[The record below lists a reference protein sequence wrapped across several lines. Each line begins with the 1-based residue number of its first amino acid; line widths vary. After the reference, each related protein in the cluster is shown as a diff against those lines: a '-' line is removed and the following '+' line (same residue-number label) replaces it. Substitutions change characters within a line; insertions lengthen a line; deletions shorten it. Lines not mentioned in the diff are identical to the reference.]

1 MSRPFA
7 AVVLVCGV
15 FFAGCSTIAGIAG
28 VDLSANPLSVALPAA
43 ILSGDTVL
51 AVANVTHRDGHLESV
66 TATWRTSDA
75 TVISVDASGRMI
87 GHIEG
92 RSATIFADY
101 QGQTAS
107 AVVTVAGD
115 DKRLGYALADQPTAA
130 GPYSPDATYRY
141 NSSGGAI
148 QVTRESTGVYTVT
161 FAGLGRPA
169 GGRDNVQVTG
179 YGTAGAY
186 CKPGGVATNPLPGW
200 SSVGSDMVV
209 PVDCFI
215 GDGTPTDSRFSIL
228 LIGARPFGASTPI
241 GFALTFADTGAV
253 NLDSTLTARN
263 STGGHV
269 EYGRVSEGN
278 FAMGFPGL
286 GKASAGAP
294 VAIEVTAVGGSPRKC
309 RVIAVDLSVDGV
321 GINCARPV
329 GGGLGDSPFGL
340 LWFTRGRAGMRYGF
354 AWANNSQAT
363 SNYTPDANFSLNSS
377 GGAITSRRTATGQYL
392 VVFAGLGRPA
402 GRMENVQLSPAWE
415 DGNQLVCNIT
425 SWGNTGANDLSVT
438 VACYDLSGAPANA
451 RFNVLVVE

>member
-1 MSRPFA
+1 MSRRFA
-7 AVVLVCGV
+7 AVLLICGV
-15 FFAGCSTIAGIAG
+15 SFIGCSKVAELTGLIGQ
-28 VDLSANPLSVALPAA
+28 NPLSISVVTS
-43 ILSGDTVL
+43 ILAGDTVQ
-51 AVANVTHRDGHLESV
+51 ATAISTHPGNDQRTV
-66 TATWRTSDA
+66 TAAWRTSDA
-75 TVISVDASGRMI
+75 SVISIDAATGRMV

-92 RSATIFADY
+92 RSATIFADF

-141 NSSGGAI
+141 SSSGGAI
-148 QVTRESTGVYTVT
+148 EVTRESAGVYSVR

-269 EYGRVSEGN
+269 EYGRISEGN
-278 FAMGFPGL
+278 FAMDFPGL

-309 RVIAVDLSVDGV
+309 RLIAVDLSIDGI
-321 GINCARPV
+321 GLNCVRA
-329 GGGLGDSPFGL
+329 GGGLGDSPFGV

-354 AWANNSQAT
+354 AWANNSAAT
-363 SNYTPDANFSLNSS
+363 SNYTPDATFSLNSS
-377 GGAITSRRTATGQYL
+377 GGAITSRRTGAGQYL
-392 VVFAGLGRPA
+392 IVFAGLGRPS

-415 DGNQLVCNIT
+415 DGNQLICNIT

-438 VACYDLSGAPANA
+438 VACYDLTGAPANA

>member
-1 MSRPFA
+1 MSRRFV
-7 AVVLVCGV
+7 AVLLVCGIS
-15 FFAGCSTIAGIAG
+15 FIGCSTVAGIAG
-28 VDLSANPLSVALPAA
+28 VDLSPNPLSIQVVTTVLA
-43 ILSGDTVL
+43 GDTV
-51 AVANVTHRDGHLESV
+51 VATAISTHKNGNLETV
-66 TATWRTSDA
+66 TAAWSSSDA
-75 TVISVDASGRMI
+75 SVISIDASGRLV

-92 RSATIFADY
+92 RSATISASY

-107 AVVTVAGD
+107 ALVSVASD
-115 DKRLGYALADQPTAA
+115 DKRLGYALADQPTAP

-141 NSSGGAI
+141 NSSGGGI
-148 QVTRESTGVYTVT
+148 QVTRESAGVYTVT

-179 YGTAGAY
+179 YGTPGAY

-200 SSVGSDMVV
+200 SSVGSDMIV

-228 LIGARPFGASTPI
+228 LIGARAFGASTPI

-269 EYGRVSEGN
+269 QYGRVSEGN

-309 RVIAVDLSVDGV
+309 RVIAVDVPNDGI

-329 GGGLGDSPFGL
+329 GGGFGDAPFGV

-354 AWANNSQAT
+354 AWANNSSAT
-363 SNYTPDANFSLNSS
+363 SNYTPDASFSLNSS
-377 GGAITSRRTATGQYL
+377 GGAIMSRRTATGQYL

-402 GRMENVQLSPAWE
+402 GHMENVQLSPAWE

-425 SWGNTGANDLSVT
+425 SWGNTGVTDLSVT
-438 VACYDLSGAPANA
+438 VACYDLTGAPANA